1 LKLFIKKIMKIPFS
15 PPYIDNDVIN
25 EVVDA
30 LQSGWITTGPKVKAL
45 EHEIKQFTGTK
56 EVLCVNSWTSGAIM
70 MLKWW
75 GVKEGDEVI
84 VPAYTYCATA
94 LAVMHAGAKPVMV
107 DSGDDFNISIE
118 AIRKAITPKTKAII
132 PVDIAGFPCD
142 YNAIMKLVNEQKIKA
157 LFTPETENQHNLG
170 RILVLNDAAHSLGA
184 WYEKGIRT
192 GSETDIAIF
201 SLHAV
206 KNITT
211 AEGGAICLNL
221 PEPFNNAALYE
232 ELRMMSLNCQTKD
245 AFSKSKAG
253 GWRYDVIGLG
263 MKINMA
269 DVNAAIGL
277 IQIRKYDKL
286 LKDRKRVFQLYNEA
300 FSKYDWAILPPK
312 EKDGRETSYH
322 LYALRIKNITE
333 EKRDAIIDEIAK
345 QEVAVNVHFI
355 PMPMLTFFKQQDY
368 NIDDYPVAY
377 DNFKREI
384 SLPIYPQLSND
395 QVQYVIEAVVSA
407 YKKVK

>member
-1 LKLFIKKIMKIPFS
+1 MKIPFS
-15 PPYIDNDVIN
+15 PPYIDQDVVN

-45 EHEIKQFTGTK
+45 ENEIKRFTGTK

-107 DSGDDFNISIE
+107 DSGDDFNISVE
-118 AIRKAITPKTKAII
+118 AIREAITSRTKAII

-142 YNAIMKLVNEQKIKA
+142 YNAIMKLVNEPEIKA
-157 LFTPETENQHNLG
+157 LFKPETENQRKLG

-206 KNITT
+206 KNVTT

-221 PEPFNNAALYE
+221 PEPFDNAALYE

-253 GWRYDVIGLG
+253 GWRYDVIGFG

-269 DVNAAIGL
+269 DINAAIGL
-277 IQIRKYDKL
+277 AQIRKYDVL
-286 LKDRKRVFQLYNEA
+286 LKERKRVFQLYNEA
-300 FSKYDWAILPPK
+300 FSKYSWVILPPAK
-312 EKDGRETSYH
+312 KDGRETSYH
-322 LYALRIKNITE
+322 IYALRIKNITE
-333 EKRDAIIDEIAK
+333 EKRDAMIDEIAK

-355 PMPMLTFFKQQDY
+355 PMPMLTFFKQQGYD
-368 NIDDYPVAY
+368 IADYPVAY
-377 DNFKREI
+377 NNYKREI
-384 SLPIYPQLSND
+384 SLPIYPQLSD
-395 QVQYVIEAVVSA
+395 EQVRYVIDTVITA
-407 YKKVK
+407 YEKVK

>member
-1 LKLFIKKIMKIPFS
+1 MKIPFS
-15 PPYIDNDVIN
+15 PPYIDQDVID
-25 EVVDA
+25 EVVDS

-45 EHEIKQFTGTK
+45 ENEIKRFTGTK

-107 DSGDDFNISIE
+107 DSGDDFNISVE
-118 AIRKAITPKTKAII
+118 AIREAITSRTKAII

-142 YNAIMKLVNEQKIKA
+142 YNAIMKLVNEHEITAMFK
-157 LFTPETENQHNLG
+157 PETENQRKLG

-184 WYEKGIRT
+184 WYETGMRT

-211 AEGGAICLNL
+211 AEGGAICLNF
-221 PEPFNNAALYE
+221 PAPFDNE
-232 ELRMMSLNCQTKD
+232 ELYKELRQMSLNCQTKD

-253 GWRYDVIGLG
+253 GWRYDIVGFG

-277 IQIRKYDKL
+277 AQIRKYDEL
-286 LKDRKRVFQLYNEA
+286 LKERKRVFQMYDDA
-300 FSKYDWAILPPK
+300 FSKCDWAILPP
-312 EKDGRETSYH
+312 
-322 LYALRIKNITE
+322 
-333 EKRDAIIDEIAK
+333 
-345 QEVAVNVHFI
+345 
-355 PMPMLTFFKQQDY
+355 
-368 NIDDYPVAY
+368 
-377 DNFKREI
+377 
-384 SLPIYPQLSND
+384 
-395 QVQYVIEAVVSA
+395 
-407 YKKVK
+407 